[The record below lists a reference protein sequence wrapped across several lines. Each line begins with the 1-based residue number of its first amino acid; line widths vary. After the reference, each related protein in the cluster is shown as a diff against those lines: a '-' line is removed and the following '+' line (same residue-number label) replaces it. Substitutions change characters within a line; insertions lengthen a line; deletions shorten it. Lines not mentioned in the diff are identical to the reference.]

1 MLKKLT
7 DAFGVSGY
15 EKEVRDVIKDEVK
28 DLGEVFVDKLGNLI
42 VHKKGN
48 GKKVMLAA
56 HMDEVGFIVTAIKDD
71 GRIKFAPVGGIDAR
85 ILVSKRV
92 VFGRTKVKGVI
103 GYKPI
108 HIQSESERNDPV
120 NIKDLFIDI
129 GATSKD
135 EVLKSIKPGDYA
147 TFESEYIEMGKY
159 IKAKALDDRVG
170 CAILIDILKENY
182 DLDLYCVFTVQEEV
196 GLRGAT
202 VAAYKIEPEI
212 GLVIEGTTCADF
224 VKDDKDFVTETGKG
238 PAISVMDS
246 SSITNEK
253 FLNRILKVA
262 EENGI
267 PHQIR
272 RGNVGGNDA
281 GAIHKTKS
289 GIITASISV
298 PTRYIH
304 SPISMIHKDDYEY
317 TLKLV
322 KKVLESIED
331 KRCNVK

>member
-28 DLGEVFVDKLGNLI
+28 DSGEVFVDKLGNLI

-56 HMDEVGFIVTAIKDD
+56 HMDEVGFIVTTIKDD

-108 HIQSESERNDPV
+108 HLQSEGERNDPV
-120 NIKDLFIDI
+120 NVKDLFIDI

-147 TFESEYIEMGKY
+147 TFESEYVEMVKY

-182 DLDLYCVFTVQEEV
+182 NLDLYCVFTVQEEV

-253 FLNRILKVA
+253 LLNRILKVA

-267 PHQIR
+267 PYQIR

-304 SPISMIHKDDYEY
+304 SPISMVHKDDYEY

-322 KKVLESIED
+322 KKVLESIEGEEL
-331 KRCNVK
+331 

>member
-28 DLGEVFVDKLGNLI
+28 DSGEVFVDKLGNLI

-92 VFGRTKVKGVI
+92 VFGRAKVKGVI

-108 HIQSESERNDPV
+108 HLQSEGERNDPV
-120 NIKDLFIDI
+120 NVKDLFIDI

-147 TFESEYIEMGKY
+147 TFESEYVEMGKY

-182 DLDLYCVFTVQEEV
+182 NLDLYCVFTVQEEV

-253 FLNRILKVA
+253 LLNRILKVA

-267 PHQIR
+267 PYQIR

-304 SPISMIHKDDYEY
+304 SPISMVHKDDYEY

-322 KKVLESIED
+322 KKVLESIEGEEL
-331 KRCNVK
+331 